1 MKNLRARLH
10 GGETLVGCFLNL
22 GSSLTA
28 EMVGRAGFDFVVIDI
43 EHGSGTEADVLHQL
57 QALEHT
63 GAAAVIRV
71 ESHER
76 QRAHRVLDLGAHGIM
91 FPRVNTAAE
100 ARACVA
106 ALRYP
111 PLGVR
116 GVASMNR
123 ACQFGVGFRQ
133 YVDSSR
139 DVLLGVLQIET
150 AEAVA
155 HVAEIAAVDGADVL
169 FIGPLD
175 LSMSLGIL
183 GQFDHPKFQE
193 ALEQT
198 AEAAQQHGKATGVL
212 MPKPEDFDRYHRLG
226 FRFLACGSDGAMV
239 NNAARALAQT
249 LSEHRRRLGAPEP
262 ATRDTSRRQ

>member
-1 MKNLRARLH
+1 VTDMPARLNN
-10 GGETLVGCFLNL
+10 GETILGCFLNL

-28 EMVGRAGFDFVVIDI
+28 EMVGQAGFDFVVIDL

-63 GAAAVIRV
+63 GTKSVVRV
-71 ESHER
+71 EGHAR
-76 QRAHRVLDLGAHGIM
+76 QRSHRVLDLGAHGIM

-100 ARACVA
+100 AEACVA

-123 ACQFGVGFRQ
+123 AAGFGVTFKD
-133 YVDSSR
+133 YVATHKDK
-139 DVLLGVLQIET
+139 LLGVVQVET
-150 AEAVA
+150 VESVE
-155 HVAEIAAVDGADVL
+155 HVDEIAAVDGADVL

-175 LSMSLGIL
+175 LTTSLGVL
-183 GQFDHPKFQE
+183 GQFDHPDFIA
-193 ALEQT
+193 ALERT
-198 AEAAQQHGKATGVL
+198 AAAAKKHGKTTGIL
-212 MPKPEDFDRYHRLG
+212 MPTPDFFDRFHDLG

-239 NNAARALAQT
+239 NNAARSLYGV
-249 LSEHRRRLGAPEP
+249 LEEKKN
-262 ATRDTSRRQ
+262 SRQDAKKPS

>member
-1 MKNLRARLH
+1 MKNLREKLSN
-10 GGETLVGCFLNL
+10 GETVLGCFLNL
-22 GSSLTA
+22 GSPLTA
-28 EMVGRAGFDFVVIDI
+28 EMVGKAGFDFVVIDI
-43 EHGSGTEADVLHQL
+43 EHGSGTEANILHQL

-76 QRAHRVLDLGAHGIM
+76 QRSHRVLDLGAHGIM

-123 ACQFGVGFRQ
+123 ACEFGLSFRN
-133 YVDSSR
+133 YVESSK

-150 AEAVA
+150 AEAVEN
-155 HVAEIAAVDGADVL
+155 VEEIAAVDGANVL

-183 GQFDHPKFQE
+183 GQFDHPKFGE
-193 ALEQT
+193 ALERT
-198 AEAAQQHGKATGVL
+198 AAAARQHGKSTGVL
-212 MPKPEDFDRYHRLG
+212 MPKPDDFERFYKLG
-226 FRFLACGSDGAMV
+226 FRFLASGSDGAMV
-239 NNAARALAQT
+239 NNAARSLAQT
-249 LSEHRRRLGAPEP
+249 LMESRKRLAG
-262 ATRDTSRRQ
+262 

>member
-1 MKNLRARLH
+1 MKNLREKLSN
-10 GGETLVGCFLNL
+10 GETVLGCFLNL
-22 GSSLTA
+22 GSPLTA
-28 EMVGRAGFDFVVIDI
+28 EMVGKAGFDFVVIDI
-43 EHGSGTEADVLHQL
+43 EHGSGTEANILHQL

-76 QRAHRVLDLGAHGIM
+76 QRSHRVLDLGAHGIM

-123 ACQFGVGFRQ
+123 ACEFGLSFRN
-133 YVDSSR
+133 YVESSK

-150 AEAVA
+150 AEAVEN
-155 HVAEIAAVDGADVL
+155 VEEIAAVDGANVL

-183 GQFDHPKFQE
+183 GQFDHPKFGE
-193 ALEQT
+193 ALERT
-198 AEAAQQHGKATGVL
+198 ATAARQHGKSTGVL
-212 MPKPEDFDRYHRLG
+212 MPKPDDFERFYKLG
-226 FRFLACGSDGAMV
+226 FRFLASGSDGAMV
-239 NNAARALAQT
+239 NNAARSLAQT
-249 LSEHRRRLGAPEP
+249 LMESRKRLAG
-262 ATRDTSRRQ
+262 

>member
-1 MKNLRARLH
+1 MKNLKERL
-10 GGETLVGCFLNL
+10 GAGQTLLGCFLNL

-28 EMVGRAGFDFVVIDI
+28 EMVGKAGFDFVVIDI
-43 EHGSGTEADVLHQL
+43 EHGSGTEANILHQL

-63 GAAAVIRV
+63 AAAAVIRV

-91 FPRVNTAAE
+91 FPRVNSAAE

-123 ACQFGVGFRQ
+123 ACEFGVSFRR
-133 YVDSSR
+133 YVEASK

-150 AEAVA
+150 AEAVDN
-155 HVAEIAAVDGADVL
+155 VEEIAAVDGADVL

-183 GQFDHPKFQE
+183 GEFDHPRFQA
-193 ALEQT
+193 ALERT
-198 AEAAQQHGKATGVL
+198 AAAAARHGKATGVL
-212 MPKPEDFDRYHRLG
+212 MPKPDDFTRYHGLG

-239 NNAARALAQT
+239 NNAARALAQN
-249 LSEHRRRLGAPEP
+249 LMEQ
-262 ATRDTSRRQ
+262 RRQRSSAS

>member
-1 MKNLRARLH
+1 MSKNVRGRLR
-10 GGETLVGCFLNL
+10 GGETLLGCFLNL
-22 GSSLTA
+22 GSPLTA

-57 QALEHT
+57 QALEST

-91 FPRVNTAAE
+91 FPRVNTGAE

-111 PLGVR
+111 PHGVR

-123 ACQFGVGFRQ
+123 ACQFGAGFRS
-133 YVDSSR
+133 YVESSQ

-155 HVAEIAAVDGADVL
+155 NVAEIAAVEGADVL

-183 GQFDHPKFQE
+183 GQFDHPKFQA

-198 AEAAQQHGKATGVL
+198 AEAARRHGKATGVL
-212 MPKPEDFDRYHRLG
+212 MPKPEDFERYYGLG
-226 FRFLACGSDGAMV
+226 FRFLACGSDGALV
-239 NNAARALAQT
+239 NNAARTLAQS
-249 LSEHRRRLGAPEP
+249 LMESRRRA
-262 ATRDTSRRQ
+262 ATIETP